1 MKSIDTVVRAKL
13 AAHVGQQDATAL
25 WEKLWTAFEGG
36 GVEGAESFIEEL
48 LESPEPGG
56 VAGDEVDDQ

>member
-13 AAHVGQQDATAL
+13 SAHVGQEDATTL
-25 WEKLWTAFEGG
+25 WETLWTAFKDG
-36 GVEGAESFIEEL
+36 GVEGAESFVTEL

-56 VAGDEVDDQ
+56 VAGDEGDDQ

>member
-13 AAHVGQQDATAL
+13 AAHVGQEDATTLWEAL
-25 WEKLWTAFEGG
+25 WAAFEDG
-36 GVEGAESFIEEL
+36 GVEGAESFVEEL

-56 VAGDEVDDQ
+56 VAGDEGDDQ